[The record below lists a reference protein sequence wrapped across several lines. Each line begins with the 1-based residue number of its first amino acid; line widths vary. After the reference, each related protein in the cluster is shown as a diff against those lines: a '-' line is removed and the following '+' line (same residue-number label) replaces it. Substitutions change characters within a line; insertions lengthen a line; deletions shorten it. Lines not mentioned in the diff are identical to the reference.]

1 MPSARNRELIE
12 LGDLDELVRQ
22 IDRLVDARHWD
33 GLIDLHDRAR
43 QALDRGKQLWPV
55 ASLAEYRLALEAPGE
70 WAAQV
75 LTDAHGRFA
84 LGPLPE
90 VAASTHTWADLVPH
104 LVPGP
109 AAVMFA
115 HERVVRGDDLTGIEL
130 PGPPVLDLPLR
141 LAAWEPAYPVA
152 TYEPAKADFPA
163 PDVPEPATQPVVSNR
178 RREDAYRSCVVDD
191 ADVVL
196 ALRALAR
203 AWCTESDGRAD
214 AVAVAGDALAAVRS
228 LGPPSIRMVEVT
240 PADAMAQMAWTAAS
254 GGAHGRRRGMAAG
267 RFEAWWTAAALCG
280 FDADDRIGPAELGTA
295 ANELRWYRW
304 DAAEPS
310 TGWELRVAVEDP
322 AEGLAWAVAATDAVL

>member
-163 PDVPEPATQPVVSNR
+163 PDVPEPATQPVR
-178 RREDAYRSCVVDD
+178 GGQRYDAEVVDD
-191 ADVVL
+191 GEVVD
-196 ALRALAR
+196 ALRGLAR
-203 AWCTESDGRAD
+203 TWTTESDGRAD
-214 AVAVAGDALAAVRS
+214 ATAVTGDALTAVRT
-228 LGPPSIRMVEVT
+228 LGPPSIRIVEIAA
-240 PADAMAQMAWTAAS
+240 ADAMAAMAWTAAS

-280 FDADDRIGPAELGTA
+280 FDPHAAVSDNELGEA
-295 ANELRWYRW
+295 VAELRWYRW

-310 TGWELRVAVEDP
+310 TGWELRLAVEDP
-322 AEGLAWAVAATDAVL
+322 SEGLAWAVAATDAVI